1 MKRIIPSLFFIL
13 VCTLLPTQ
21 GASAVDLSDTVNPI
35 VSIKVLNESQLG
47 ADYASLEITY
57 KDDKNLFKGLN
68 GCYQGVLCLVPDMVQ
83 SIIAKDAAPVCR
95 AFQFFPT
102 NVHGLNL
109 LTAAE
114 DLTKRVQN
122 GSGVQQVFILR
133 FSTKLLRPDNGCKYE
148 ASPLQL
154 VWWVNTF
161 DIYKGIEKFG
171 DEAGNG
177 AYVIGVLPRLGDYGT
192 PAVLFP
198 ITASVKL
205 AKSYCGFF
213 AEDQL
218 PVYNYTECVLKNY
231 SKIYKTPT
239 FYQLNLNDL
248 NKAGLFNAVKTSAK
262 DLGDFSDLTYSFNSF
277 NTNVSENVRLIADT
291 SMMLSNPNFPSYK
304 STKIEDAIFRKAAY
318 EKVEKLADLSQDVDL
333 IAVWNEWVAK
343 SNTDKAAADKAA
355 AEVKAAADK
364 AAATKKST
372 ITCTKGKM
380 IKKVSGIKPKCPAG
394 YKKAAQLA
402 PDPVLPSL
410 AHQFV
415 RGLNFEMKFSGKWF

>member
-35 VSIKVLNESQLG
+35 VSIKVLNEPQLG
-47 ADYASLEITY
+47 SDFASFEITY
-57 KDDKNLFKGLN
+57 KDDKNLFRARGS
-68 GCYQGVLCLVPDMVQ
+68 CDDALCLVPDLVQ
-83 SIIAKDAAPVCR
+83 DVIAKDASPACR
-95 AFQFFPT
+95 AFQFYSANPS
-102 NVHGLNL
+102 GLNL

-122 GSGVQQVFILR
+122 ASGVQQVFNLR
-133 FSTKLLRPDNGCKYE
+133 FSTKLLRIDNGCKYE
-148 ASPLQL
+148 TRPLQF
-154 VWWVNTF
+154 VWWVNPF

-171 DEAGNG
+171 DAAGNG
-177 AYVIGVLPRLGDYGT
+177 AYVIGELPRLGDYGT
-192 PAVLFP
+192 PAVVFP
-198 ITASVKL
+198 VTAAVKIT
-205 AKSYCGFF
+205 KSYCDFF
-213 AEDQL
+213 AEDKPNPIYQGRG
-218 PVYNYTECVLKNY
+218 CILKNY
-231 SKIYKTPT
+231 SKIYKAPT
-239 FYQLNLNDL
+239 FYQLNLSDL
-248 NKAGLFNAVKTSAK
+248 QKAGLFNAVKTSAK

-364 AAATKKST
+364 AAAEVKAAADKAAATKKST
-372 ITCTKGKM
+372 ITCTKGKLT
-380 IKKVSGIKPKCPAG
+380 KKVTAAKPKCPTG
-394 YKKAAQLA
+394 YKKVA
-402 PDPVLPSL
+402 
-410 AHQFV
+410 
-415 RGLNFEMKFSGKWF
+415 